1 MHWILNIASNYLRF
15 AISMVV
21 VLIMTPYI
29 IGQLGMDL
37 FGLWSLIFAVIGI
50 FGLMDFGF
58 ATAAV
63 KAVAEAAGN
72 NDATGRNRALASL
85 LMVYTVIGLLSL
97 LLVIMLSGPVAGSF
111 DLTDNQPGAFLPV
124 FWLLGIAVSLN
135 FPASLF
141 KAALSGAGRM
151 HIVNAVE
158 LLMVLINAGL
168 IYTLLQAG
176 YGITGLAISTA
187 VTMLG
192 TSLALI
198 PLTYRLLPDFSL
210 HWRLVS
216 LDKIRPLLSFSVY
229 AFMANIAVLMTLRL
243 DLVVIKLFLPLSAV
257 ALYAVAAKISEYTFL
272 LNKQFSN
279 ALMPLVSQLH
289 GRGDSGAVRRIMTDG
304 TRMLLALAVPGIGL
318 LYYYAPEFIQL
329 WLGAEFA
336 ESADLLRILLLALVP
351 MTLQLNA
358 ANILGM
364 TGQHRFL
371 AFAMLASA
379 ALNLLLTV
387 VLISVFGI
395 LGAALGTLAAV
406 LLVEAAV
413 ILPRACRHSQ
423 VSALGFFRTVVWPS
437 LPAAVPMLACAL
449 VLDQWLATDHFG
461 LLCFK
466 VVTCGS
472 VYLAGFYFTGLSAAE
487 RGLLRDKLLRSTP
500 AVQLEAK

>member
-15 AISMVV
+15 AVSMVV
-21 VLIMTPYI
+21 VLMMTPYI
-29 IGQLGMDL
+29 IGQLGMDM

-63 KAVAEAAGN
+63 KAVAEATGS
-72 NDATGRNRALASL
+72 NDVTGRNRALASL
-85 LMVYTVIGLLSL
+85 LLVYTLIGLLSL
-97 LLVIMLSGPVAGSF
+97 LLVITLSGPVAAGF
-111 DLTDNQPGAFLPV
+111 DLTDNQQGAFLPV

-168 IYTLLQAG
+168 VYTLLQAG

-198 PLTYRLLPDFSL
+198 PLAYRLLPGFSL

-216 LDKIRPLLSFSVY
+216 LHNIRPLLSFSVY

-257 ALYAVAAKISEYTFL
+257 ALYAVAAKVSEYTFL

-289 GRGDSGAVRRIMTDG
+289 GRGDSDTVRRIMTDG

-318 LYYYAPEFIQL
+318 LYY
-329 WLGAEFA
+329 
-336 ESADLLRILLLALVP
+336 
-351 MTLQLNA
+351 
-358 ANILGM
+358 
-364 TGQHRFL
+364 
-371 AFAMLASA
+371 
-379 ALNLLLTV
+379 
-387 VLISVFGI
+387 
-395 LGAALGTLAAV
+395 
-406 LLVEAAV
+406 
-413 ILPRACRHSQ
+413 
-423 VSALGFFRTVVWPS
+423 
-437 LPAAVPMLACAL
+437 
-449 VLDQWLATDHFG
+449 
-461 LLCFK
+461 
-466 VVTCGS
+466 
-472 VYLAGFYFTGLSAAE
+472 
-487 RGLLRDKLLRSTP
+487 
-500 AVQLEAK
+500 